1 MNQKTHIH
9 YFDYLRVIGAVSVI
23 YMHVVSS
30 LLRGEV
36 NLQWHLA
43 DLLTSFAFTA
53 VPLFLMMSGYLTLSG
68 ETAGD
73 IGLLVKKRLPRLV
86 FPLAGW
92 SVVSLLYTMYSNKTW
107 SVQTFLDG
115 LLSALSTPNM
125 IHYWYMYTLIAL
137 YVISPV
143 LAGGLRSLDEKG
155 HKYVFLLAALVS
167 AKAMLKAILP
177 NWADRVLDVDLVS
190 KLSFYTGHLATF
202 VLGYYLGN
210 LKKRIPNWLLMTG
223 AGLILAVIATGTY
236 VLTVRSGE
244 YNATFQGQ
252 NAGFEVLLAA
262 LIFLL
267 FKQNG
272 NRPSK
277 ILNRVPLVPL
287 SLSIYLMHVTLL
299 KMMYAAGFAV
309 NSLRDAL
316 LGTAVNLVVCFF
328 TMKTVATIKPLCYLA
343 TGMSFA
349 AACRSCNWV
358 YTYRWVKDWLNRKRS
373 VSRSEP
379 TPTDNHE

>member
-1 MNQKTHIH
+1 
-9 YFDYLRVIGAVSVI
+9 
-23 YMHVVSS
+23 
-30 LLRGEV
+30 
-36 NLQWHLA
+36 
-43 DLLTSFAFTA
+43 
-53 VPLFLMMSGYLTLSG
+53 
-68 ETAGD
+68 
-73 IGLLVKKRLPRLV
+73 
-86 FPLAGW
+86 
-92 SVVSLLYTMYSNKTW
+92 
-107 SVQTFLDG
+107 
-115 LLSALSTPNM
+115 M

-343 TGMSFA
+343 TGMSYA

-379 TPTDNHE
+379 TPTDSHE